1 MTQLGPPVKVAGL
14 NGSVP
19 APAPGLGEHGV
30 DVLSGLGYG
39 EVECAKLVKSGA
51 LIC

>member
-39 EVECAKLVKSGA
+39 EVECARLVKSGA